1 MSAEENASRG
11 DRPKELVRGPGIP
24 YEVSRVKISEFA
36 EAIGDPNPAY
46 RDVAAARRAGYP
58 DVIAPPTFAVVVAL
72 PASVAAAREA
82 FSGTGSPIVV
92 HVEQR
97 FEYSRP
103 IRAGD
108 VLRGESEVTSIR
120 EMRGTVMVT
129 ARTQIRAA
137 DGQHICTTVMTLAIL
152 SGNESNDRPP
162 YP

>member
-1 MSAEENASRG
+1 VSAKAHGSRG
-11 DRPKELVRGPGIP
+11 EGPREWIGGPGFP
-24 YEVSRVKISEFA
+24 YEVSRVKIFEFA
-36 EAIGDPNPAY
+36 EAVGDANPAY

-58 DVIAPPTFAVVVAL
+58 DVIAPPTFAVVMAL

-82 FSGTGSPIVV
+82 FSGADSPIVV

-108 VLRGESEVTSIR
+108 VLHGESEVISIR

-137 DGQHICTTVMTLAIL
+137 DGQHICTAAMTLAIL
-152 SGNESNDRPP
+152 PGNERSDQAPHP
-162 YP
+162 